1 MSDGGKGSAPRP
13 FSVPKEEFNNN
24 WEAIFGKKPSGG
36 MTTEDAEK
44 LGSAQKENSGDQS
57 NWENTSLA
65 RLSQRFDSA
74 ILHQAHIAHLV
85 EQRTSNAQV
94 VSSNPTVGTKLCG

>member
-44 LGSAQKENSGDQS
+44 LGSAQKENSGD
-57 NWENTSLA
+57 
-65 RLSQRFDSA
+65 
-74 ILHQAHIAHLV
+74 
-85 EQRTSNAQV
+85 
-94 VSSNPTVGTKLCG
+94 